1 MLKFNEV
8 AKKYNSKYAVKNIN
22 LTIEP
27 NNIYLFIGENGSGK
41 STTIK
46 LISKVIFTSEYSI
59 FENKFKKIIY
69 LPDKRNYPK
78 LLTTF
83 DFLKYYLNVKTDI
96 INDYLLKYDL
106 PNKSIG
112 SLSKGNIQKLGIL
125 QILLS
130 DGDLYL
136 LDEPTDGL
144 DKNSINLLIEDLKK
158 LLINNKTII
167 ISTHKKTIYNE
178 LHPIIY
184 KFETGTCNETKR
196 KRKTN

>member
-27 NNIYLFIGENGSGK
+27 HNLYLFIGENGSCK

-46 LISKVIFTSEYSI
+46 LISKVIFTSEYNI

-96 INDYLLKYDL
+96 INDYLLKY
-106 PNKSIG
+106 N
-112 SLSKGNIQKLGIL
+112 GNIKKIVIL
-125 QILLS
+125 QIILS
-130 DGDLYL
+130 EGDLYII
-136 LDEPTDGL
+136 DESNDEL
-144 DKNSINLLIEDLKK
+144 NKNSINLLIEDLKK

-196 KRKTN
+196 KRKVN